1 MSATREAYTGCYGDS
16 SPPWGLWGLGDMS
29 TEPWN
34 TGRCSSREKVIPG
47 RDTVYTKA
55 GPSKGRWAFF
65 TLGFLGAQ
73 ATILSCPKYSNYL
86 LTGVTIS
93 NLIFLWSIHN
103 TVASVI
109 LLKLKVSSY
118 DSLPQTL
125 RGLQAHSKEELESL
139 PCPTRGCMFCLSLA
153 LFIFWPHR
161 LIIFPS
167 FCLWFS
173 HTGLLAIPQ
182 TYPMCSGLRPFERA
196 DPAAWNHFLRYPNGF
211 LPSPPSAVCSKSSS

>member
-1 MSATREAYTGCYGDS
+1 M
-16 SPPWGLWGLGDMS
+16 
-29 TEPWN
+29 
-34 TGRCSSREKVIPG
+34 
-47 RDTVYTKA
+47 YTKT

-103 TVASVI
+103 TVAGII

-139 PCPTRGCMFCLSLA
+139 PRPTRGLYVLPLPCTVHFLTTSPNNLPLILSL
-153 LFIFWPHR
+153 
-161 LIIFPS
+161 
-167 FCLWFS
+167 S

-196 DPAAWNHFLRYPNGF
+196 DPPAWNHFLRYPNGF